1 MKVPSHR
8 TLRRALAAVTFSA
21 AIALTGCSDDQAAP
35 SGGSDQGGQPPAASD
50 GGGAAPG
57 GEQGAAPEAPEA
69 DLSDVPD
76 VVATVNGEEITKEDF
91 SSVYESQLQQMAMQQ
106 QQQGTGE
113 EVDQAALKEQVAN
126 QLVDNELLLQ
136 GATDAG
142 IEPSK
147 ADVDAT
153 LEEIATQNGLGS
165 ADEVVSALGE
175 QGISEEQV
183 RQDAASQF
191 KLTAFIEQEAE
202 VEEPTDEELK
212 QQYDAMVEQQ
222 SATGGDSSQIPP
234 FEEVKEQLAEQAT
247 TQQQNEAAASIAEGL
262 RESGDVTINL

>member
-1 MKVPSHR
+1 MKVPSQR
-8 TLRRALAAVTFSA
+8 TLRRALAAITFSA

-35 SGGSDQGGQPPAASD
+35 EGGSDQGGQPPAASD

-57 GEQGAAPEAPEA
+57 GEQGAAPEVPEA

-76 VVATVNGEEITKEDF
+76 VVATVNGEEITKEEF
-91 SSVYESQLQQMAMQQ
+91 SSVYEGQLQQMAMQQ
-106 QQQGTGE
+106 QTTGE

-153 LEEIATQNGLGS
+153 LEDIAKQNGLGS

-183 RQDAASQF
+183 REDAASQF

-247 TQQQNEAAASIAEGL
+247 TQQQNEAATSLAEGL